1 MEINFKQLSV
11 FAVIFLVTALLIS
24 ILWPRDG
31 VSDGDWP
38 LNQSGELTDVSRS
51 TEERSVERQ
60 VQTGDS
66 PEQHQKDAVNWASF
80 LSQMSKEQQEAY
92 LKLNNELFGLLKF
105 SNEAEFGVLIQNG
118 FPLVADIEFASGYKI
133 QELSNMVMDENS
145 ALHTKI
151 AEQKIN
157 IKAVRVV
164 NFVNA
169 IQQAE
174 KVIGYYIPDYTFN
187 PEDPLSINWPNG
199 ETPEQVK
206 EAITDLVFAHASV
219 KSDTAL
225 GSLARAQFH
234 MVMQAWNQERR
245 EISELELNYF
255 SQAGRLMPQLEIDA
269 YISKRYPEHYQH
281 YIELKMHEV
290 Y

>member
-31 VSDGDWP
+31 VSEGDWSIT
-38 LNQSGELTDVSRS
+38 QIGELSEVSES
-51 TEERSVERQ
+51 KERNQLPSDAAKQQQIE
-60 VQTGDS
+60 
-66 PEQHQKDAVNWASF
+66 AVNFATF
-80 LSQMSKEQQEAY
+80 ISQMDNEQQNAY

-105 SNEAEFGVLIQNG
+105 SNETEFGVLIQNG

-174 KVIGYYIPDYTFN
+174 KVIGYYIPNYTFN

-225 GSLARAQFH
+225 GSLARAKFH

-269 YISKRYPEHYQH
+269 YISKLYPEHYQH
-281 YIELKMHEV
+281 YIELKMNEV

>member
-1 MEINFKQLSV
+1 M
-11 FAVIFLVTALLIS
+11 IFLVTAILVS

-31 VSDGDWP
+31 VSEGDWSITQISE
-38 LNQSGELTDVSRS
+38 LSEVSESKERNQLPSDAAK
-51 TEERSVERQ
+51 RQ
-60 VQTGDS
+60 QI
-66 PEQHQKDAVNWASF
+66 EAVNFATF
-80 LSQMSKEQQEAY
+80 ISQMNNEQQNAY

-105 SNEAEFGVLIQNG
+105 SNETEFGVLIQNG

-145 ALHTKI
+145 DLHTKI

-169 IQQAE
+169 MQQAE
-174 KVIGYYIPDYTFN
+174 KIIGYYIPDYTFN
-187 PEDPLSINWPNG
+187 PEDPVSINWPNG

-206 EAITDLVFAHASV
+206 EAMTDLVFAHASV

-225 GSLARAQFH
+225 GSLARAQFN
-234 MVMQAWNQERR
+234 MAMRAWNQERP
-245 EISELELNYF
+245 EVSELELNYF
-255 SQAGRLMPQLEIDA
+255 AQAGRLMPQLEIDA

-281 YIELKMHEV
+281 YIELKMNEV